1 MTLDLLPP
9 AVPALILSIAAP
21 AADPL
26 AERRL
31 REVGFDE
38 GVEVELLYSAPF
50 GGDPIAVRVGGGSVI
65 ALRRAQAALVRVAP
79 AA

>member
-1 MTLDLLPP
+1 MTLDVLPP
-9 AVPALILSIAAP
+9 AVPALILSIATP
-21 AADPL
+21 TADPM

-38 GVEVELLYSAPF
+38 GVEVELLHAAPF
-50 GGDPIAVRVGGGSVI
+50 GGDPIAVRVGGSVI

-79 AA
+79 TR